1 MRRSKLVS
9 AVFIAVAIAGAAV
22 VAQRG
27 QQPDRRVRV
36 EPGQP
41 CPQGMTEVRRDSCQP
56 PEMPPPSIVDY
67 RPKSTVVAPD
77 HLVPKAKFPLVDI
90 HNHQTVSAANIEQ
103 LIKQMDAMNLRV
115 MVNLSGGSGDR
126 LKQNVEFIR
135 SSPHKDRFRV
145 FANVEF
151 NGAGSPGWK
160 EKAAADLETAIKN
173 GAIGFKIFKNLG
185 LSSMKADGSRL
196 TIDDPELDPLFEV
209 CARLNVPVL
218 IHTADPAQFFEQ
230 IDFSNERWLE
240 LALFPGRQYPGSKFP
255 SFETLADERDRLFK
269 RHPKTR
275 FIAAHFGWHGND
287 LGRAAKMLDSMPNL
301 YFEVGAVLYEF
312 GRQPRAS
319 REFFTKYQDRIL
331 FGKDAYEP
339 TEYPYYFR
347 VFETGDEYFDYYRN
361 YHAFWKLYGMS
372 LPDAVLRKLYNEN
385 AFKVAPGLPPIAR

>member
-103 LIKQMDAMNLRV
+103 LIKEMDAMNLRV

-145 FANVEF
+145 FANVDF

-160 EKAAADLETAIKN
+160 EKAAADLETAIKI

-255 SFETLADERDRLFK
+255 SFETLAGERDRLFK

-301 YFEVGAVLYEF
+301 YFEVGAVLYRVRPSAARVARVLHEVPGPHPVRQ
-312 GRQPRAS
+312 GRIRA
-319 REFFTKYQDRIL
+319 DRISVL
-331 FGKDAYEP
+331 LPRVRDRRRILRLLPQLSRVLEAVRHEP
-339 TEYPYYFR
+339 
-347 VFETGDEYFDYYRN
+347 
-361 YHAFWKLYGMS
+361 A
-372 LPDAVLRKLYNEN
+372 
-385 AFKVAPGLPPIAR
+385 

>member
-103 LIKQMDAMNLRV
+103 LIKEMDAMNLRV

-145 FANVEF
+145 FANVDF

-160 EKAAADLETAIKN
+160 EKAAADLETAIKS
-173 GAIGFKIFKNLG
+173 GAIHATL
-185 LSSMKADGSRL
+185 
-196 TIDDPELDPLFEV
+196 LDPGTLSYAEKEG
-209 CARLNVPVL
+209 LNVLAFMGDLFPYPFQAFAVTDKKL
-218 IHTADPAQFFEQ
+218 KENPAQVK
-230 IDFSNERWLE
+230 RWLRAMVN
-240 LALFPGRQYPGSKFP
+240 ALMFVRDRPEEAAEVGIKRLRVGNITKAAMVQSIKRYNRAVSAGVPGMP
-255 SFETLADERDRLFK
+255 SSEGIRNVIEYEVKLPLKIERDVSQESLMNLK
-269 RHPKTR
+269 LIEQVKTE
-275 FIAAHFGWHGND
+275 
-287 LGRAAKMLDSMPNL
+287 LESKKT
-301 YFEVGAVLYEF
+301 
-312 GRQPRAS
+312 S
-319 REFFTKYQDRIL
+319 R
-331 FGKDAYEP
+331 
-339 TEYPYYFR
+339 
-347 VFETGDEYFDYYRN
+347 
-361 YHAFWKLYGMS
+361 
-372 LPDAVLRKLYNEN
+372 
-385 AFKVAPGLPPIAR
+385 